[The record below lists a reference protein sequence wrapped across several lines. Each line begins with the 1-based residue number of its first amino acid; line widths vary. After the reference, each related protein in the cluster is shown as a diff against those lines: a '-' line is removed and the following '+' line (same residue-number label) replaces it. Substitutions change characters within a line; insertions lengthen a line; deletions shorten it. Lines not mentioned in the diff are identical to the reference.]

1 LKPIDFAST
10 FEVESDLTIELE
22 VDQYQNEINNEDFL
36 NLNET
41 F

>member
-10 FEVESDLTIELE
+10 FEVELNLTKKLE
-22 VDQYQNEINNEDFL
+22 ADQYQNEINNENFK